1 MLFLNCSLTF
11 SLNSKPS
18 THKLANNHTKPT
30 TTMPGYAPKA
40 VLTPF
45 PPAVTEVDVIDS
57 QTSYTPDFIIE
68 NLLTLTAYLV
78 DLVNHTN
85 IFGQSVHN
93 PYSPSLATL
102 YTRIKKGYVAISP
115 LAGIAKDVARLRK
128 TLGVRV
134 RDPIEQ
140 RPLEDFEDLYYA
152 VLARMQD
159 MLQTLNARLAS
170 GFNAVSDV
178 LFVSG
183 PSIVDLH
190 DSLTAHWEILNDAAT
205 VRAIDDA
212 VRQARVNRLYAEI
225 NAELEANVITPTDAD
240 ELLMDLF
247 ESKDTTEGIAWIGG
261 WSPAM
266 IGAWLEEKY
275 RVLMQVEKEQDERQ
289 AREMRKRAKMVRVK
303 VKKASRSRSLK
314 KRSSLQRLLEDAP
327 EGLAR
332 LQDRIGALRR
342 GPARRVRVQHHGSME
357 PQRVDE
363 QVWDL
368 QAIEQERIRQEQLQR
383 DREWQLK
390 SQRVSAYSNY
400 LRNAASRDARSII
413 DSSVYSGSVRGS
425 ILAAPAPALVE

>member
-1 MLFLNCSLTF
+1 
-11 SLNSKPS
+11 
-18 THKLANNHTKPT
+18 
-30 TTMPGYAPKA
+30 
-40 VLTPF
+40 
-45 PPAVTEVDVIDS
+45 
-57 QTSYTPDFIIE
+57 
-68 NLLTLTAYLV
+68 
-78 DLVNHTN
+78 
-85 IFGQSVHN
+85 
-93 PYSPSLATL
+93 
-102 YTRIKKGYVAISP
+102 
-115 LAGIAKDVARLRK
+115 
-128 TLGVRV
+128 
-134 RDPIEQ
+134 
-140 RPLEDFEDLYYA
+140 
-152 VLARMQD
+152 
-159 MLQTLNARLAS
+159 
-170 GFNAVSDV
+170 
-178 LFVSG
+178 
-183 PSIVDLH
+183 
-190 DSLTAHWEILNDAAT
+190 
-205 VRAIDDA
+205 
-212 VRQARVNRLYAEI
+212 
-225 NAELEANVITPTDAD
+225 
-240 ELLMDLF
+240 
-247 ESKDTTEGIAWIGG
+247 
-261 WSPAM
+261 
-266 IGAWLEEKY
+266 
-275 RVLMQVEKEQDERQ
+275 LMQVEKEQDERQ